1 MHRLFLTLAR
11 IAAILGGAILTFL
24 ILLTVVS
31 VAGRALNGLFH
42 GLIDMGIFPGL
53 AQGMLDLGVGPVMG
67 DFELVEAGVAFC
79 IFAFIPITQIT
90 GGHATVDVLTSQFSP
105 RVNRVLIAFWEVIFA
120 IALIVIAW
128 RLFVGMEGKMKYNE
142 TTMLLQFPI
151 WWAYGA
157 SFLGAALAAV
167 VAVYVAFA
175 RVTETLTGR
184 VVLMNDGGAGH

>member
-1 MHRLFLTLAR
+1 MHRFFLTLAR
-11 IAAILGGAILTFL
+11 VAAILGGAILTFL
-24 ILLTVVS
+24 ILLTVLS

-42 GLIDMGIFPGL
+42 SLIDMGIFPGL